1 MRVHELATD
10 LDVTVEELL
19 EILSDVEIKAEDGQS
34 LLADKEVAVVCDEL
48 GFASI
53 EAARA
58 AKTAKN
64 APATVA
70 QKTEVPEKEPVPV
83 PVEAEEPAEEISL
96 VLSFAK
102 PQIAVKEL
110 AEKMA
115 IKPNHLIAKLM
126 KMNIFASLNQDI
138 DIKIAKQIGEKHGF
152 TVELKKKDK
161 PLPKPVEVVVPL
173 LIEVP
178 FRKVS
183 RASK

>member
-48 GFASI
+48 GFTSI

-58 AKTAKN
+58 AKATKT
-64 APATVA
+64 APAAPAPKAEVSQKETVPTLVA
-70 QKTEVPEKEPVPV
+70 DE
-83 PVEAEEPAEEISL
+83 EEPADEASH
-96 VLSFAK
+96 VLAFAK

-115 IKPNHLIAKLM
+115 LNIQQIKLVSGHHSPSKIL
-126 KMNIFASLNQDI
+126 SLPD
-138 DIKIAKQIGEKHGF
+138 
-152 TVELKKKDK
+152 
-161 PLPKPVEVVVPL
+161 
-173 LIEVP
+173 
-178 FRKVS
+178 
-183 RASK
+183 